1 MCKLRVKIQSR
12 QQHKKPQDTP
22 AYLLNSMP
30 GGEGGTPTPWVI
42 QNQPGQ
48 DINTCATGNEPKK
61 WQRKG
66 PDDLTGFVQP

>member
-42 QNQPGQ
+42 QN
-48 DINTCATGNEPKK
+48 
-61 WQRKG
+61 
-66 PDDLTGFVQP
+66 